1 MDVLFRGATVVDG
14 SGAAGV
20 QQDVAVRGER
30 IVAVGPDATAL
41 GGAAV
46 IDAGG
51 LVLAPGFID
60 VHSHADHTLPANPR
74 ATNSITQGVTTELV
88 GLCGF
93 SVAPVSGDPAYAAQL
108 HDLAGGIGPD
118 LDWTWQS
125 FDQFLNTFAAAHPAV
140 NVAPLVGH

>member
-93 SVAPVSGDPAYAAQL
+93 SVVPVSLKKKKASQLKEMAA
-108 HDLAGGIGPD
+108 GIGPD
-118 LDWTWQS
+118 LTWS
-125 FDQFLNTFAAAHPAV
+125 
-140 NVAPLVGH
+140 